1 MNLGIREAAVVGLDD
16 ETWGQKICLI
26 ASLSDDKWELI
37 LKFWKSISNYVI
49 RLSLDEINQWAT
61 SKLASYKLP
70 KKLITVHEIP
80 RNAMGKVNKKSLI
93 RELNL

>member
-1 MNLGIREAAVVGLDD
+1 MSNCVFIRLQVRVDFE
-16 ETWGQKICLI
+16 
-26 ASLSDDKWELI
+26 I
-37 LKFWKSISNYVI
+37 LKSNYVL